1 VGLEAG
7 SLATTIQRSKNP
19 PKPKSVDVERDLIG
33 VGVGP
38 ANLSLASLL
47 TTARERGLT
56 PITGTFFECEAT
68 VFWHSL
74 QMFPGSLM
82 QTEFHRDLVTPV
94 DPTSEFSFLNYL
106 KVHGRLDQF
115 FCSSTIYPTRREFED
130 YFRWVAGQIGEVIFG
145 VEVNC
150 VDFDATKNLFVVDT
164 GTHGRCVTKHIVFGS
179 GARPRSGAEQ
189 SRSDRI
195 VDVSKLLA
203 FTFPD
208 MLNRILV
215 VGGGQSAAECLSYL
229 LDRFSERPVRIDW
242 VTSETSFRA
251 LDTSNFSRETF
262 STAFAQTFSRLN
274 GDAREKINQDNKS
287 VANGLTP
294 LCAQALYQ
302 RLYRLR
308 HYQPTD
314 KACPAV
320 HVQANT
326 EVAQTHEKHTGV
338 SVTMH
343 VVSTGK
349 TDVVVYDCVILCTGL
364 DDETILESSI
374 IGPELRRRLHKNQN
388 RDGYAVTWDGP
399 PDRMIF
405 VQSQN
410 KVTHGLGD
418 TSFVTAPG
426 RNAAILNSIVGREI
440 YKIDESDLLVDL
452 K

>member
-1 VGLEAG
+1 LEADPVAETKQ
-7 SLATTIQRSKNP
+7 SSKSP
-19 PKPKSVDVERDLIG
+19 AKPKGVDVEKDLIG
-33 VGVGP
+33 VGAGP

-56 PITGTFFECEAT
+56 SITATFFECRAT

-82 QTEFHRDLVTPV
+82 QTEFYRDLVTPI
-94 DPTSEFSFLNYL
+94 DPTSKFSFMNYL
-106 KVHGRLDQF
+106 KAQARLDQF
-115 FCSSTIYPTRREFED
+115 FCSSTIYPTRCEFED

-150 VDFDATKNLFVVDT
+150 VDFDAIKNLFVVDA

-179 GARPRSGAEQ
+179 GARPRSGVEMSQ
-189 SRSDRI
+189 SDRI
-195 VDVSKLLA
+195 VDVSRLLA
-203 FTFPD
+203 FTFPET
-208 MLNRILV
+208 LNRILV

-242 VTSETSFRA
+242 VTGDTSFRA

-262 STAFAQTFSRLN
+262 STAYAQMFSSLN
-274 GDAREKINQDNKS
+274 SEARDKINQDDKAA
-287 VANGLTP
+287 ANGIPP
-294 LCAQALYQ
+294 LYAQALYQ

-308 HYQPTD
+308 YFPPPD
-314 KACPAV
+314 KAYPVV
-320 HVQANT
+320 HIRANT
-326 EVAQTHEKHTGV
+326 EVVEAREESNGV
-338 SVTMH
+338 SVAAH
-343 VVSTGK
+343 IVSTGK

-364 DDETILESSI
+364 DEGTILESSI
-374 IGPELRRRLHKNQN
+374 IGSELRRRLHKNQD
-388 RDGYAVTWDGP
+388 RDGYAVSWDGP

-410 KVTHGLGD
+410 KATHGLGD
-418 TSFVTAPG
+418 TSFVTAAG
-426 RNAAILNSIVGREI
+426 RNAAILNSIAGREI
-440 YKIDESDLLVDL
+440 YKIDESDLLVAL

>member
-1 VGLEAG
+1 
-7 SLATTIQRSKNP
+7 
-19 PKPKSVDVERDLIG
+19 VERDLIG
-33 VGVGP
+33 VGAGP

-47 TTARERGLT
+47 ATARERGLT
-56 PITGTFFECEAT
+56 STTATFFECEAT
-68 VFWHSL
+68 VFWHLL

-82 QTEFHRDLVTPV
+82 QTEFYRDLVTPI
-94 DPTSEFSFLNYL
+94 DPTSKFSFLNYL
-106 KVHGRLDQF
+106 KAQARLDQF

-130 YFRWVAGQIGEVIFG
+130 YFRWVAGQIGEVVFG

-150 VDFDATKNLFVVDT
+150 VDYDATRNVFVVDAET
-164 GTHGRCVTKHIVFGS
+164 QGRCETKHIVFGC
-179 GARPRSGAEQ
+179 GARPRSGVEG

-195 VDVSKLLA
+195 VDVSKLLG
-203 FTFPD
+203 FIFPES
-208 MLNRILV
+208 LSRILV
-215 VGGGQSAAECLSYL
+215 VGGGQSAAECLNYL
-229 LDRFSERPVRIDW
+229 LDQFSERPVRIDW

-262 STAFAQTFSRLN
+262 STAYAQMFSSLN
-274 GDAREKINQDNKS
+274 SEAREKINRDDKS
-287 VANGLTP
+287 VANGMTP
-294 LCAQALYQ
+294 LYAQMLYQ
-302 RLYRLR
+302 RLYRFR
-308 HYQPTD
+308 HLPPSD
-314 KACPAV
+314 KARPVV

-326 EVAQTHEKHTGV
+326 EVVEAREAPAGV
-338 SVTMH
+338 SVTAH

-374 IGPELRRRLHKNQN
+374 IGPELRGRLHKNQD

-410 KVTHGLGD
+410 KATHGLGD
-418 TSFVTAPG
+418 TSFVTAVG
-426 RNAAILNSIVGREI
+426 RNAAILNSIAGREI
-440 YKIDESDLLVDL
+440 YKIDESDLLVAL

>member
-1 VGLEAG
+1 M
-7 SLATTIQRSKNP
+7 
-19 PKPKSVDVERDLIG
+19 ERDLIG
-33 VGVGP
+33 VGAGP

-56 PITGTFFECEAT
+56 SITAAFFECEAT

-82 QTEFHRDLVTPV
+82 QTEFYRDLVTPI
-94 DPTSEFSFLNYL
+94 DPTSKFSFLNYL
-106 KVHGRLDQF
+106 KSQARLDQF

-150 VDFDATKNLFVVDT
+150 VDYDATRNAFVVDAE
-164 GTHGRCVTKHIVFGS
+164 THGRCETKHIVFGC
-179 GARPRSGAEQ
+179 GARPRSEVEVG
-189 SRSDRI
+189 RSSKI
-195 VDVSKLLA
+195 VDVSRLLA
-203 FTFPD
+203 FTFPES
-208 MLNRILV
+208 LSRILV
-215 VGGGQSAAECLSYL
+215 VGGGQSAAECLNYL
-229 LDRFSERPVRIDW
+229 LDQFSERPVRIDW

-262 STAFAQTFSRLN
+262 STAYAQMFSSLN
-274 GDAREKINQDNKS
+274 SEAREKINQDDKS
-287 VANGLTP
+287 VANGMTP
-294 LCAQALYQ
+294 LFAQTLYQ

-308 HYQPTD
+308 HLPPPD
-314 KACPAV
+314 KAYSAV

-326 EVAQTHEKHTGV
+326 EVVEAREERAGV
-338 SVTMH
+338 SVTTRI
-343 VVSTGK
+343 VSTGK

-364 DDETILESSI
+364 DDGTILESSI
-374 IGPELRRRLHKNQN
+374 IGPELRRRLHKNQD
-388 RDGYAVTWDGP
+388 RDGYAVIWDGP

-410 KVTHGLGD
+410 KITHGLGD
-418 TSFVTAPG
+418 TSFVTAAG
-426 RNAAILNSIVGREI
+426 RNAAILNSIAAREV
-440 YKIDESDLLVDL
+440 YKIDESDLLVAL

>member
-1 VGLEAG
+1 
-7 SLATTIQRSKNP
+7 
-19 PKPKSVDVERDLIG
+19 
-33 VGVGP
+33 
-38 ANLSLASLL
+38 
-47 TTARERGLT
+47 
-56 PITGTFFECEAT
+56 
-68 VFWHSL
+68 
-74 QMFPGSLM
+74 M
-82 QTEFHRDLVTPV
+82 QTEFYRDLVTPI
-94 DPTSEFSFLNYL
+94 DPTSKFSFLNYL
-106 KVHGRLDQF
+106 KAQARLDQF

-130 YFRWVAGQIGEVIFG
+130 YFRWAAGQIGEVIFG

-150 VDFDATKNLFVVDT
+150 VDFDAIKNLFVVDA

-179 GARPRSGAEQ
+179 GARPRSGVEV
-189 SRSDRI
+189 SPSDRI
-195 VDVSKLLA
+195 IDVSRLLA
-203 FTFPD
+203 FAFPET
-208 MLNRILV
+208 LNRILV

-242 VTSETSFRA
+242 ATSETSFRA

-262 STAFAQTFSRLN
+262 STIYAQMFSSLSSQ
-274 GDAREKINQDNKS
+274 ARQTINQDNKS
-287 VANGLTP
+287 VANGITP
-294 LCAQALYQ
+294 LCAQTLYQ

-308 HYQPTD
+308 HLPPSD
-314 KACPAV
+314 KACPVV

-326 EVAQTHEKHTGV
+326 EVVETREEPAGV
-338 SVTMH
+338 SVTIH
-343 VVSTGK
+343 IVSTGK

-374 IGPELRRRLHKNQN
+374 IGPELRRRLHKNQD

-418 TSFVTAPG
+418 TSFVTAAG
-426 RNAAILNSIVGREI
+426 RNATILNSIAGREI